1 MARQSKSFVGSLT
14 ALEVTHFDAA
24 VVPVESANL
33 SPIAYPTPM
42 STVVESGAN
51 RCDANGVFSR
61 EEFDSNRL
69 LRNILPHG
77 DGLRSSWSEDWPMSK
92 CITITEFLL
101 GTSFRSTYLVRA

>member
-1 MARQSKSFVGSLT
+1 MSRMITMEITNL
-14 ALEVTHFDAA
+14 DAA

-33 SPIAYPTPM
+33 SPIADPPPV

-61 EEFDSNRL
+61 EELDSDRL

-77 DGLRSSWSEDWPMSK
+77 DGLQSSWLEPSPLSK
-92 CITITEFLL
+92 YLTVTEFLL
-101 GTSFRSTYLVRA
+101 RTSFRSTYLVRA

>member
-1 MARQSKSFVGSLT
+1 METTNL
-14 ALEVTHFDAA
+14 DAA

-33 SPIAYPTPM
+33 SPIADPPPV

-61 EEFDSNRL
+61 EELDSDRL

-77 DGLRSSWSEDWPMSK
+77 DGLVCPWSEDLHLSRGLTK
-92 CITITEFLL
+92 T
-101 GTSFRSTYLVRA
+101 